1 MYIKK
6 TRISKVFLKE
16 KSGRHSSTFSAVK
29 VIKEMCNC
37 CNH

>member
-6 TRISKVFLKE
+6 ARISKVFLKE
-16 KSGRHSSTFSAVK
+16 KSGRQSSIFCEAN
-29 VIKEMCNC
+29 VIKAMCNC